1 MRGPKGRSGS
11 WPAELGGAAVRVP
24 TWAECLALMEEFG
37 MLPHIREHCFM
48 VQAVARELGRA
59 LAAAGMPVH
68 LPLIVAGALLHDL
81 GKTPCLG
88 TGEDHARFG
97 AGVLAARGYPEV
109 ARVVAQHIH
118 LEDLPAPGRPI
129 REAEVVNYADKRVL
143 HTRVVPLAERFAD
156 LKRRYGR
163 TPEHLARISYYEERS
178 RRLEERLFAP
188 LSLTPDDLLHLNDRR
203 MPWQSSGSP

>member
-1 MRGPKGRSGS
+1 MRRADRRCGS
-11 WPAELGGAAVRVP
+11 SPWESTDSSIRLPSFSD
-24 TWAECLALMEEFG
+24 CLALMEEFG

-48 VQAVARELGRA
+48 VQAVAWELGHA
-59 LAAAGMPVH
+59 LTHAGLPLN

-97 AGVLAARGYPEV
+97 AEILAARGYPEV
-109 ARVVAQHIH
+109 ARVVAQHVH
-118 LEDLPAPGRPI
+118 LEEHPTCDRPLS
-129 REAEVVNYADKRVL
+129 EAAVVNYADKRVL

-163 TPEHLARISYYEERS
+163 TPEHVARISYYEERS
-178 RRLEERLFAP
+178 RLLEARLFAP
-188 LSLTPDDLLHLNDRR
+188 LTLTPDDLLSLNHRR

>member
-1 MRGPKGRSGS
+1 MSGRDRTYGTSARES
-11 WPAELGGAAVRVP
+11 WAAGVRVP
-24 TWAECLALMEEFG
+24 SWAECLALMEEFG

-59 LAAAGMPVH
+59 LAAAGLPVH
-68 LPLIVAGALLHDL
+68 LPLLVAGALLHDL

-97 AGVLAARGYPEV
+97 ADLLTARGYPEV

-118 LEDLPAPGRPI
+118 LEDRPADSRPVS
-129 REAEVVNYADKRVL
+129 EAAIVNYADKRVL

-163 TPEHLARISYYEERS
+163 TPEHRARISYYEECC
-178 RRLEERLFAP
+178 RRLEARLFAP
-188 LSLTPDDLLHLNDRR
+188 LNLTPDDLLRLNDRR

>member
-1 MRGPKGRSGS
+1 MSGRERFSATS
-11 WPAELGGAAVRVP
+11 PREALEPDVRLP
-24 TWAECLALMEEFG
+24 SFSECLALMEEFG

-48 VQAVARELGRA
+48 VQAVAWEMGRA
-59 LAAAGMPVH
+59 LTAAGLPLR
-68 LPLIVAGALLHDL
+68 LPLIVTGALLHDL

-88 TGEDHARFG
+88 SGEDHARFG
-97 AGVLAARGYPEV
+97 AEILAARGYPEV

-118 LEDLPAPGRPI
+118 LEDPPPPSRPI
-129 REAEVVNYADKRVL
+129 CEAAIVNYADKRVL

-163 TPEHLARISYYEERS
+163 TPEHVARISYYEERS
-178 RRLEERLFAP
+178 RLLEARLFAP
-188 LSLTPDDLLHLNDRR
+188 LTLTPDDLLRLNDRR